1 MQGVTF
7 DVFAVLR
14 ERGPRA
20 PTSPI
25 VQHTG
30 VMATG
35 KKAKP
40 SEYTQRRYLDAG
52 LAILTEHGHAG
63 LKLAAICEATGTTT
77 GSFYHAFG
85 NWAEYRSALIR
96 HWRDEQS
103 QRLIAGARDIADP
116 RERLD
121 ALTDI
126 GLRLPHATEA
136 AIRVWAAHDPE
147 VLAIQHTVDRERR
160 DIIAATYEE
169 VLHDREEAEEFATAA
184 MYLLI
189 GFESGTL
196 HSRQALVKGFRTILD
211 RALESSVEPP

>member
-1 MQGVTF
+1 VRRLDNVWGRT
-7 DVFAVLR
+7 
-14 ERGPRA
+14 P
-20 PTSPI
+20 PSTTTP

-30 VMATG
+30 VMVTG

-52 LAILTEHGHAG
+52 LAILTDHGHAG

-103 QRLIAGARDIADP
+103 QRLIADARDIADP

-121 ALTDI
+121 VLTDI

-160 DIIAATYEE
+160 DIIAATYDE
-169 VLHDREEAEEFATAA
+169 VIHNRDEAEEFATAA

-189 GFESGTL
+189 GFECGTL
-196 HSRQALVKGFRTILD
+196 HSHQALARGFRTILD
-211 RALESSVEPP
+211 RALESSRDSP

>member
-1 MQGVTF
+1 M
-7 DVFAVLR
+7 
-14 ERGPRA
+14 A
-20 PTSPI
+20 P
-25 VQHTG
+25 
-30 VMATG
+30 G

-52 LAILTEHGHAG
+52 LAILAERGHAG
-63 LKLAAICEATGTTT
+63 LKLAALCDATGTTT

-85 NWAEYRSALIR
+85 SWADFRSALIR
-96 HWRDEQS
+96 FWHDEQS
-103 QRLIAGARDIADP
+103 QRLIADARDIADP

-121 ALTDI
+121 VLTGI

-147 VLAIQHTVDRERR
+147 VLAIQQTVDHERR
-160 DIIAATYEE
+160 DIIAATYDE
-169 VLHDREEAEEFATAA
+169 VIHNRDEAEEFATAA

-196 HSRQALVKGFRTILD
+196 HSHQALARGFRTILD
-211 RALESSVEPP
+211 RALESTRDST